1 MLLNVDWFRSDTTGE
16 PSLGV
21 TLLAVTC
28 GNFTS
33 VITGFILFL
42 AAGAA
47 FYLGVGR

>member
-1 MLLNVDWFRSDTTGE
+1 MLLNVDWFRRDTTGD
-16 PSLGV
+16 PSLGF

-47 FYLGVGR
+47 FSLGAWR